1 VLGLNAVSTTCTLYV
16 PGLGRDA
23 PATIAAFSPNR
34 SVPLLK
40 WLLSATLFRPADG
53 LYSPGPG
60 ADRLST
66 LGSSGGPVWSSA
78 RAKDPVVPA
87 T

>member
-1 VLGLNAVSTTCTLYV
+1 VNECKPL
-16 PGLGRDA
+16 

-40 WLLSATLFRPADG
+40 WLLSDTLLRSADG

-66 LGSSGGPVWSSA
+66 SV
-78 RAKDPVVPA
+78 
-87 T
+87 